1 MFVEERHQI
10 ILEILEQDGKVLV
23 NALSEKFEVTPD
35 LIRKDLAVL
44 EREGLLKRVYGG
56 AIPLKGKS
64 RQLNSISRKGKPTAV
79 KIRIAEKAESLIGN
93 GEMIFLD
100 ISSINLELAN
110 LLVRKNRNVTVV
122 TNMIEIM
129 KVLSIDS
136 RVKLIFIG
144 GKLNREK
151 SGFTGAV
158 TIEWLSKYQF
168 DQAFIGAVGIDLMRE
183 SVTTYEIDDALTKT
197 SAIKVSRK
205 SYLVA
210 ESAKFSQQGNC
221 RSAAL
226 SDFQGIITDSSIQ
239 AESIEKL
246 KSLGL
251 EVFTV

>member
-1 MFVEERHQI
+1 
-10 ILEILEQDGKVLV
+10 
-23 NALSEKFEVTPD
+23 
-35 LIRKDLAVL
+35 
-44 EREGLLKRVYGG
+44 
-56 AIPLKGKS
+56 
-64 RQLNSISRKGKPTAV
+64 
-79 KIRIAEKAESLIGN
+79 
-93 GEMIFLD
+93 MIFLD